1 MRQSA
6 EAFAAGANWEW
17 VAASVADTPQLLA
30 AFGVPAGPLE
40 AHDPMFLI
48 GDVGQG
54 TFVRILGLPQPE
66 QLVEIVRDATG
77 SGR

>member
-1 MRQSA
+1 MMSLLNRYVVRQLTTA
-6 EAFAAGANWEW
+6 TLYAL
-17 VAASVADTPQLLA
+17 VALLA
-30 AFGVPAGPLE
+30 LYFFFDVMAQ
-40 AHDPMFLI
+40 I

-66 QLVEIVRDATG
+66 QLVEIVREATG